1 VSDLKALRAEADRLE
16 LYFDEAD
23 LRRIATLLDQ
33 TRESVRALGPMP
45 TEWVEPSYVFTP
57 IAAAPKER
65 EPAG

>member
-1 VSDLKALRAEADRLE
+1 MSDLEALRAEADRLE
-16 LYFDEAD
+16 LYFTDAD
-23 LRRIATLLDQ
+23 LERIATLLDQ
-33 TRESVRALGPMP
+33 ARESVRALGPMP